1 MIIVFILLVVL
12 FSLDNGLCHG
22 NYAFRELIGKSVL
35 CWGVAD
41 E

>member
-22 NYAFRELIGKSVL
+22 NYAFRELIRESVFH
-35 CWGVAD
+35 WGAAD